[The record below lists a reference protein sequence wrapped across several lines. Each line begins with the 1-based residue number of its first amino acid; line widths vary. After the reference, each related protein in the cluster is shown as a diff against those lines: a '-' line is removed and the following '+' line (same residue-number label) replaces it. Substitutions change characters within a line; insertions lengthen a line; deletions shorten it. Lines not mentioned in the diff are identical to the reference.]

1 MPHQPTEIYT
11 AATPLDAHELKN
23 LLADEGIEAL
33 VVNDN
38 LQAAAGE
45 VPLGWVTAARVLV
58 GDEHAARARTIAE
71 QFDRQI
77 VAARRDGRTA
87 NLESRETPAV
97 SHADCPRCG
106 RPRTAVCPICQTA
119 GAHFLSGDMPPSEE
133 EAVGAPQLLI
143 CPICDE
149 PFEPGYLPRCE
160 WCGYDFV
167 PEAPPAPPIEE
178 PAVEPPNVRVIAAA
192 VGMLAALAAVFGY
205 FIWLFR

>member
-1 MPHQPTEIYT
+1 MPRQPTEIYT
-11 AATPLDAHELKN
+11 AATPFEAYELKN
-23 LLADEGIEAL
+23 LLAEDDIEAV
-33 VVNDN
+33 VVNDA

-45 VPLGWVTAARVLV
+45 VPLGWITAARVLV
-58 GDEHAARARTIAE
+58 AEADAERARQIAE

-77 VAARRDGRTA
+77 AAARHDRRAERDEPRKSPVSF
-87 NLESRETPAV
+87 ES
-97 SHADCPRCG
+97 CPRCG

-119 GAHFLSGDMPPSEE
+119 GAHFLSGDMPPTE
-133 EAVGAPQLLI
+133 EAGGEPLLLI

-160 WCGYDFV
+160 WCGYEFV
-167 PEAPPAPPIEE
+167 RQPPTPPVEE

-205 FIWLFR
+205 FVWLFR